1 MKKNLLLSLFLI
13 ILGFKMQAQYKTNA
27 PLTTYLQN
35 EKSGRVDP
43 DTGQPIYT
51 LSQISKAAEKYFS
64 TVDINKKGS
73 GYKPFK
79 RWENHWKYF
88 TDKEGYIL
96 SAETLY
102 QAYKDKVTQP
112 NALNTTA
119 DWSNIGPVNAG
130 LLRYTP
136 GTGRINQMAVDPIN
150 DQIWYAGAPSGGLWK
165 SFDAGQSWDPIFDEY
180 PQIGVSGIAIDK
192 NDPDLIYIATG
203 DDDALDS
210 YSIGVMKSEDG
221 GSTWQETDL
230 NAARMG
236 TANALN
242 EIVIHPNDNSIIF
255 VAGTNGFYKST
266 DSGLTFN
273 RSPFEGR
280 TVKDVTDFKLKPDN
294 PDIIYA
300 VTNDGFYR
308 STDGG
313 DSFVVSTSTVIPD
326 DFGRAVIGVSPA
338 DPYAVYLL
346 YADTRQNNYVFE
358 GLYRSNN
365 DGVTFTKTAQ
375 SADILESSQAWFDLA
390 IAVDPLDVN
399 TVYIG
404 CLNIWKST
412 DGGNIFNRINQWYV
426 NDEAFSHADI
436 HTLKFFNN
444 ILYAGTDGG
453 LYTSVDGG
461 MTFTDHSNSGLMTSQ
476 FYRMDM
482 ANDDASK
489 IVGGTQ
495 DNAGFIFNNNQW
507 NTWTG
512 GDGMDYEIDPINS
525 NISYGFTQ
533 FGSTL
538 WITTQNGLNLGYAEA
553 PEQGNWITPLT
564 INANGEVFSGY
575 QAVYKLNNSGWTKLS
590 DNLTGSNIDDLEASP
605 NNPNLMY
612 AAENDRLFISE
623 DGGEDFRGISQ
634 FPDAITDM
642 SVNSNDNR
650 IIYVT
655 TRNDVIK
662 VTVPESGNAEKTFIT
677 GDLPENQAYLSIIHQ
692 QKDLKNS
699 LFVGTSLG
707 VYRTDDDLISDGIWE
722 DFSNNLPNTEV
733 TDLDIS
739 IKDAIIAASTYG
751 RGIFTSPIN
760 VEVADYDVSL
770 LALRPETNRLSS
782 AGFSPQIDIQNSG
795 LNTIEEV
802 TINYSINGEEQES
815 ISYEVSIP
823 AEGEI
828 TLDLPAIDESLT
840 GQITLSVS
848 ITTPEDAW
856 TDNNTIEK
864 SLLINSNGNVGTLY
878 DGETTETELLTYNDT
893 FTTSVWEL
901 GTPAGTLLN
910 ETASG
915 DKAWATNL
923 DGDHPNMTRGYLL
936 SPYYNLSEAY
946 SPKLTF
952 SMAFNLETNWDLVYV
967 QYTTDQGENWRVLGT
982 INSGPNWY
990 NSDRTEQTAGN
1001 DCYNCV
1007 GAQWTG
1013 TQAAF
1018 NSGELSFDPTIMTE
1032 YSYDF
1037 EANKS
1042 IDGIDLTAES
1052 KIAFRIVFESD
1063 QAVTEEG
1070 VVIDDFVISFE
1081 ENDDDDDDGILDMDD
1096 NCPLTPNADQSDLD
1110 GDGVGDV
1117 RDICPDT
1124 PSGEEV
1130 DENGCSLSQ
1139 KDFEL
1144 TITVE
1149 GEGTVSEE
1157 LISTPSI
1164 YKGTSQV
1171 KLTAVPTEGWEFIEW
1186 SGDLVGTE
1194 NPFTIEIDGTKSV
1207 TAIFAKKDSDGDGV
1221 PDLDDNCPATPS
1233 GEVVDENG
1241 CSLSQID
1248 FELIVTIEGEGTVSK
1263 ELIYEPSI
1271 YKGTSQVK
1279 LTAVP
1284 TEGWEFIEW
1293 SGDLVGTDNPFTIEI
1308 DGDKSV
1314 TAIFTKK
1321 DTDGDGIPDLEDNCP
1336 TTQNTDQSDLDGDG
1350 IGDVCDTDLDN
1361 DGVLNEDDQCP
1372 DTASGEEVDE
1382 NGCSLSQKD
1391 FELTVTIEGEGT
1403 VSEELISAPSIYKG
1417 TSQVKLT
1424 AVPTE
1429 GWEFIEWS
1437 GDLVSTENP
1446 FTIEIDGAKS
1456 ITAIFAKKDSDGDGV
1471 PDLDDNCPT
1480 TQNTDQSDLD
1490 NDGIGDVCDT
1500 DLDNDGVLNEIDQ
1513 CPNTTPG
1520 ATVNVNGCEVVSLPA
1535 NAFTIQSTAITCS
1548 GNSDGSITVTLASGL
1563 PEGTY
1568 NAVLSENG
1576 QQLAASTFT
1585 EGIVSF
1591 ENLNGGNYQ
1600 LCFTSGSLAGF
1611 ERCAE
1616 VVIYEPE
1623 PLSVQ
1628 SIVNAA
1634 GTEVALELTGGEVF
1648 EITLN
1653 GKKYVTSKSSINLPL
1668 DRIENTVEVRGSQD
1682 CQGIYTEKIVLSNKV
1697 FIYPNPVVNGK
1708 VSVFLGDSAIESASA
1723 ELYDFNGS
1731 KIYGKEQAA
1740 IDGVIELNV
1749 NGLRPGIYILQIRT
1763 DEKMINHKLVI
1774 R

>member
-1 MKKNLLLSLFLI
+1 M
-13 ILGFKMQAQYKTNA
+13 
-27 PLTTYLQN
+27 
-35 EKSGRVDP
+35 
-43 DTGQPIYT
+43 
-51 LSQISKAAEKYFS
+51 
-64 TVDINKKGS
+64 
-73 GYKPFK
+73 
-79 RWENHWKYF
+79 
-88 TDKEGYIL
+88 
-96 SAETLY
+96 
-102 QAYKDKVTQP
+102 
-112 NALNTTA
+112 
-119 DWSNIGPVNAG
+119 
-130 LLRYTP
+130 
-136 GTGRINQMAVDPIN
+136 
-150 DQIWYAGAPSGGLWK
+150 
-165 SFDAGQSWDPIFDEY
+165 
-180 PQIGVSGIAIDK
+180 
-192 NDPDLIYIATG
+192 
-203 DDDALDS
+203 
-210 YSIGVMKSEDG
+210 
-221 GSTWQETDL
+221 
-230 NAARMG
+230 
-236 TANALN
+236 
-242 EIVIHPNDNSIIF
+242 
-255 VAGTNGFYKST
+255 
-266 DSGLTFN
+266 
-273 RSPFEGR
+273 
-280 TVKDVTDFKLKPDN
+280 
-294 PDIIYA
+294 
-300 VTNDGFYR
+300 
-308 STDGG
+308 
-313 DSFVVSTSTVIPD
+313 
-326 DFGRAVIGVSPA
+326 
-338 DPYAVYLL
+338 
-346 YADTRQNNYVFE
+346 
-358 GLYRSNN
+358 
-365 DGVTFTKTAQ
+365 
-375 SADILESSQAWFDLA
+375 
-390 IAVDPLDVN
+390 
-399 TVYIG
+399 
-404 CLNIWKST
+404 
-412 DGGNIFNRINQWYV
+412 
-426 NDEAFSHADI
+426 
-436 HTLKFFNN
+436 
-444 ILYAGTDGG
+444 
-453 LYTSVDGG
+453 
-461 MTFTDHSNSGLMTSQ
+461 
-476 FYRMDM
+476 
-482 ANDDASK
+482 
-489 IVGGTQ
+489 
-495 DNAGFIFNNNQW
+495 
-507 NTWTG
+507 
-512 GDGMDYEIDPINS
+512 
-525 NISYGFTQ
+525 
-533 FGSTL
+533 
-538 WITTQNGLNLGYAEA
+538 
-553 PEQGNWITPLT
+553 
-564 INANGEVFSGY
+564 
-575 QAVYKLNNSGWTKLS
+575 
-590 DNLTGSNIDDLEASP
+590 
-605 NNPNLMY
+605 
-612 AAENDRLFISE
+612 
-623 DGGEDFRGISQ
+623 
-634 FPDAITDM
+634 
-642 SVNSNDNR
+642 
-650 IIYVT
+650 
-655 TRNDVIK
+655 
-662 VTVPESGNAEKTFIT
+662 
-677 GDLPENQAYLSIIHQ
+677 
-692 QKDLKNS
+692 
-699 LFVGTSLG
+699 
-707 VYRTDDDLISDGIWE
+707 
-722 DFSNNLPNTEV
+722 
-733 TDLDIS
+733 
-739 IKDAIIAASTYG
+739 
-751 RGIFTSPIN
+751 
-760 VEVADYDVSL
+760 EVADYDVSL
-770 LALRPETNRLSS
+770 LALRPEINRLSS

-1096 NCPLTPNADQSDLD
+1096 NCPLTPNTDQSDLD

-1117 RDICPDT
+1117 CDICPDT
-1124 PSGEEV
+1124 SSGEEV

-1194 NPFTIEIDGTKSV
+1194 NPFTIEIDGAKSV

-1241 CSLSQID
+1241 CSLSQKD

-1293 SGDLVGTDNPFTIEI
+1293 SGDLVGT
-1308 DGDKSV
+1308 
-1314 TAIFTKK
+1314 
-1321 DTDGDGIPDLEDNCP
+1321 
-1336 TTQNTDQSDLDGDG
+1336 
-1350 IGDVCDTDLDN
+1350 
-1361 DGVLNEDDQCP
+1361 
-1372 DTASGEEVDE
+1372 
-1382 NGCSLSQKD
+1382 
-1391 FELTVTIEGEGT
+1391 
-1403 VSEELISAPSIYKG
+1403 
-1417 TSQVKLT
+1417 
-1424 AVPTE
+1424 
-1429 GWEFIEWS
+1429 
-1437 GDLVSTENP
+1437 ENP

-1456 ITAIFAKKDSDGDGV
+1456 VTAIFAKKDSDGDGV

-1708 VSVFLGDSAIESASA
+1708 VSIFLGDSAIESATA

-1740 IDGVIELNV
+1740 IYGVIELNV